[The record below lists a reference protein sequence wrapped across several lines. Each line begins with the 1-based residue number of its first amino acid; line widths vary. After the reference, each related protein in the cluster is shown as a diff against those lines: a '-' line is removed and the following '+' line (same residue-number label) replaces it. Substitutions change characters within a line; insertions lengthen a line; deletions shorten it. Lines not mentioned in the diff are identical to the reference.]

1 MKKFTSLV
9 LMVSTIFFATGIFFF
24 SSQQVLATGS
34 LTVMSDTMSNQ
45 TASGLSTHLIKFK
58 TPTVLDVTSSGS
70 SIVVAFPTD
79 FDFTGSV
86 ITDVTMKDGPTTGL
100 ENTETLAA
108 SPTATAWGA
117 VFTDGACSASK
128 KCTLTLTSP
137 TDGVG
142 AHDIVA
148 NEYVTLAY
156 ISTHAKN
163 ATTAGSKTV
172 TITTTSDYGALAVPI
187 ITSNTVTLDATV
199 APTITFTND
208 NSALHFGTLNSSAP
222 QYANSTTGSGSDV
235 VGNTFTISTNA
246 TSGYTLTYAA
256 AATLTSGIN
265 VIDAATI
272 TSSATGTAGTKQFA
286 MDAVYSNPSTGGT
299 LTTAYNHATPNW
311 KFNTAGDT
319 LVTTAG
325 PVASD
330 TLAMHYLAN
339 ISAVTPAGVYTA
351 TTNWIATGNF

>member
-9 LMVSTIFFATGIFFF
+9 LMVSTIVFATGIFFF

-58 TPTVLDVTSSGS
+58 TPTAFGTTGITVA
-70 SIVVAFPTD
+70 IAFPTD
-79 FDFTGSV
+79 FDFTGVTYS
-86 ITDVTMKDGPTTGL
+86 DLTMKDGVATGL
-100 ENTETLAA
+100 ETTETLGSAA
-108 SPTATAWGA
+108 GVSTWGA
-117 VFTDGACSASK
+117 AFTDGACSAGK

-137 TDGVG
+137 TSGTYNVL
-142 AHDIVA
+142 A
-148 NEYVTLAY
+148 NYYVTLAY
-156 ISTHAKN
+156 IATHAKN

>member
-1 MKKFTSLV
+1 MKKLTSLF
-9 LMVSTIFFATGIFFF
+9 LMVSTILFATGIFFF
-24 SSQQVLATGS
+24 FSQQAQATGS

-58 TPTVLDVTSSGS
+58 TPTAFGASG
-70 SIVVAFPTD
+70 ITVAIAFPSD
-79 FDFTGSV
+79 FDFTGVTYS
-86 ITDVTMKDGPTTGL
+86 DLTMKDGVATGL
-100 ENTETLAA
+100 ETTETLGAA
-108 SPTATAWGA
+108 AGVSTWGA
-117 VFTDGACSASK
+117 AFTDGACSAGK

-137 TDGVG
+137 TSGTYNVL
-142 AHDIVA
+142 A
-148 NEYVTLAY
+148 NYYVTLAY

-208 NSALHFGTLNSSAP
+208 NSALHFGTLNSSAA

-235 VGNTFTISTNA
+235 VGNTFAISTNA

-256 AATLTSGIN
+256 APTLTSGTNTIA
-265 VIDAATI
+265 AATI
-272 TSSATGTAGTKQFA
+272 TSSATGTPGITGGQFA
-286 MDAVYSNPSTGGT
+286 MDAVYTNGSGGGT
-299 LTTAYNHATPNW
+299 LTSAYNHATPNW

-319 LVTTAG
+319 LVSTTG
-325 PVASD
+325 PVNADSI
-330 TLAMHYLAN
+330 AMHYIAN
-339 ISAVTPAGVYTA
+339 ISAVTPAGVYTQ
-351 TTNWIATGNF
+351 TNTWIATGNF